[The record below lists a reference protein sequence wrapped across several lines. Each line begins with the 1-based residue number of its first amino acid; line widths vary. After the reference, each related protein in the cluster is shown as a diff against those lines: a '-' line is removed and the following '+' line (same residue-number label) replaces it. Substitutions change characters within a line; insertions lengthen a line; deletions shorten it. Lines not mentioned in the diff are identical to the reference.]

1 MVARLRTRLPSLVH
15 TCNRFPRRT
24 LGTFC
29 LIAAMSWLTPA
40 FAATYYVDP
49 TTGVN
54 TNNGTSASTPWKN
67 PPGTRTANDSG
78 FSSTAWGAVTT
89 SAKVQC
95 GDVILLKGGST
106 QASAQGGAWRI
117 DANYYTNN
125 CTTGSRLTLRIATSA
140 EWSGSSGNFI
150 IDGTGMTP
158 TCVNACGSGGY
169 VALVDV
175 EGVNYVVLQGQGAT
189 QRLEIKNGA
198 SGPHGE
204 LSFGLLVTN
213 GPGSQGDGFKGQW
226 LTVHNNTGAGIEVST
241 WKNWLV
247 ANTISY
253 SNGGPG
259 YGAGSQSD
267 LKVTNGGFVDAEAY
281 GNGTAAYGGFADA
294 YFFVGGNTLWCVRCA
309 AHDNVQRGFNTGS
322 ILNNNAATYL
332 FRDMRAYNNGT
343 STDPNVSK
351 NAFGFSG
358 TDLLDQFPQQNFVV
372 GAILYR
378 NTQLG
383 AWMGY
388 GDGWVELW
396 HGVFF
401 GNGYGTNPD
410 GDAKY
415 DRSSDYAGVYNS
427 IFQRRSYTQAP
438 WTYGNAN
445 QARDRAPRSD
455 YNLYHPAS
463 ADSEWFSYFNFQGGS
478 FNSTGR
484 TFAQAA
490 SGQTGFTGSHELIG
504 AVYNPLFVATDDTE
518 YANNDFHLQSGSAA
532 IDKGQFLMRANGAG
546 ANASTINVLGNG
558 NSNDPRNYFI
568 APNSYLDA
576 TPDTIQIQGCGQVT
590 ITAMT
595 ATSISFTPSCASW
608 ANGAGVH
615 LPWNGTSP
623 DIGAFESGVQVTTLP
638 APANLRMVP

>member
-140 EWSGSSGNFI
+140 EWSGSAGNFI

-189 QRLEIKNGA
+189 QRIEIKNGA

-204 LSFGLLVTN
+204 MGFGLLVTN
-213 GPGSQGDGFKGQW
+213 AFGAQGDGFKGQW
-226 LTVHNNTGAGIEVST
+226 LAVHHNTGAGIEVST

-343 STDPNVSK
+343 SSDPNVSK

-358 TDLLDQFPQQNFVV
+358 PDLLDQFPQQNFIV

-490 SGQTGFTGSHELIG
+490 AGQAGFTGAHELIG
-504 AVYNPLFVATDDTE
+504 ATYNPLFVKTDDTT

-590 ITAMT
+590 ITALT

-615 LPWNGTSP
+615 LPWNGNSP